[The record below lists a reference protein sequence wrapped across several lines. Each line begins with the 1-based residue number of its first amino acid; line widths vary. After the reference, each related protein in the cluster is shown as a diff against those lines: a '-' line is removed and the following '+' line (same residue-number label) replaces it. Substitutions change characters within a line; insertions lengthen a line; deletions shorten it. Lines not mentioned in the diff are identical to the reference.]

1 MKTIVLISCV
11 KKKQNRKCKAED
23 MYISSYF
30 KKSLE
35 YAKSLK
41 PDKIFILSAKHG
53 LLSLSTEIEP
63 YELTLNTFK
72 VSELKE
78 WSTRT
83 LQQLTKEANL
93 QNDKF
98 IFLAGNKYRKL
109 LLPELNNY
117 EVPLEGL
124 AIGKQLQYLNQRL
137 S

>member
-1 MKTIVLISCV
+1 METIVLISCV
-11 KKKQNRKCKAED
+11 KKKQNKKSKAED
-23 MYISSYF
+23 LYISSYF
-30 KKSLE
+30 KKCLE

-53 LLSLSTEIEP
+53 LLSLSTETEP

-72 VSELKE
+72 VSELKD

-83 LQQLTKEANL
+83 LEQLAGEANL
-93 QNDKF
+93 KNDRF
-98 IFLAGNKYRKL
+98 IFLAGNKYRKF
-109 LLPELNNY
+109 LLPALNNY